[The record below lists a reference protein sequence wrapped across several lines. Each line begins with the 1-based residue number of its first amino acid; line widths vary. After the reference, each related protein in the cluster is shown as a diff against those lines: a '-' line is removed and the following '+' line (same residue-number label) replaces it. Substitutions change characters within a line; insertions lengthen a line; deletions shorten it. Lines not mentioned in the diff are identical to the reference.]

1 MKRLTAT
8 LAVLL
13 FLCSFSEQCM
23 AIEFH
28 KSIEAA
34 QKSAKEPKP
43 MVISFGAAWCGWC
56 RRMEAD
62 TFGHESVTAIEKEYL
77 WVKLDIDNESD
88 LSARYKVRGVPHTVV
103 INSENRVMGMQ
114 SGYMN
119 PEVFLKFVED
129 SFNNPLPLDLADE
142 LLEQLASNDGDD
154 YEGTV
159 TKLVEL
165 ISTPDR
171 THRKRIIEVLANEGE
186 EVYPLLIS
194 MMEDER
200 LAVRAAAAHTLA
212 YLSQTN
218 LPFQPF
224 DSAENRAEQITAWR
238 EKLAAS

>member
-1 MKRLTAT
+1 MSDAPIL
-8 LAVLL
+8 V
-13 FLCSFSEQCM
+13 
-23 AIEFH
+23 
-28 KSIEAA
+28 
-34 QKSAKEPKP
+34 
-43 MVISFGAAWCGWC
+43 
-56 RRMEAD
+56 
-62 TFGHESVTAIEKEYL
+62 
-77 WVKLDIDNESD
+77 ESD
-88 LSARYKVRGVPHTVV
+88 LKLLEQASLSYQRLRQEVGKVIIGQEDIVRPALAAIFCQGHTLIIGVP
-103 INSENRVMGMQ
+103 G
-114 SGYMN
+114 
-119 PEVFLKFVED
+119 
-129 SFNNPLPLDLADE
+129 LAKT